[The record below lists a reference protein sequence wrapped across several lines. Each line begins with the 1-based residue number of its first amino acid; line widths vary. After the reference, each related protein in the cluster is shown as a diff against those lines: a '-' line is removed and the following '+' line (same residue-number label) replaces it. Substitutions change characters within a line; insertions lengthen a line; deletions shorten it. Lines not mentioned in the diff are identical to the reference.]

1 MKEEASDN
9 MEASNVP
16 GKAICSYEFTT
27 SSQYLFLYIG
37 RVYVVK
43 QSCNLRRGSTFTQE
57 MLSKYC
63 FKNEWIMEK
72 LTGL

>member
-27 SSQYLFLYIG
+27 TSQYLFLYIG
-37 RVYVVK
+37 RVYVVYTV
-43 QSCNLRRGSTFTQE
+43 L
-57 MLSKYC
+57 
-63 FKNEWIMEK
+63 
-72 LTGL
+72 